1 MMPLKPLHAY
11 FVATGSWF
19 LAFGLQSV
27 LFAYLVTLVLNESA
41 ERVGFAQMAYL
52 IPGTL
57 LILLGGSVADQF
69 GGRRIA
75 IIGQLLAA
83 LMAAGL
89 ALTMWLTELTYP
101 LFILFAISMGC
112 AQAILTPARDGLLPV
127 VAGGMIQRRVMQA
140 SLIQFGMQMVGLL
153 LASLTDSIGVLYM
166 LAGQSV
172 ILLAGVMAY
181 AKLDI
186 VAPTT
191 TPQFEVSFV
200 KQLRFMVLE
209 GFISVVASRAMRM
222 VVLQNVAMGL
232 FFMGSYIV
240 TLPLLIRDIY
250 DGTAVSLSWVNAA
263 NSLGLFLAISVL
275 LKLGDV
281 QKQGRALLISQ
292 WFGSLVLVV
301 AGFEFGFEI
310 LVLNLFVWGICG
322 GVAMTMSRT
331 IMQEHAPADQ
341 RARMMAFYALSFMGA
356 GPLGAL
362 LSGYLVTWFG
372 PLIALRLS
380 AGAMLIVS
388 LIVFLEGNLWRLG
401 NVPTATKAENDQ
413 TL

>member
-1 MMPLKPLHAY
+1 
-11 FVATGSWF
+11 
-19 LAFGLQSV
+19 
-27 LFAYLVTLVLNESA
+27 
-41 ERVGFAQMAYL
+41 
-52 IPGTL
+52 
-57 LILLGGSVADQF
+57 
-69 GGRRIA
+69 
-75 IIGQLLAA
+75 
-83 LMAAGL
+83 
-89 ALTMWLTELTYP
+89 
-101 LFILFAISMGC
+101 MGC

-127 VAGGMIQRRVMQA
+127 VAGGMIQRRVMQT

-153 LASLTDSIGVLYM
+153 LASLTDSVGVLYM

-172 ILLAGVMAY
+172 ILLVGVMAY
-181 AKLDI
+181 AKLNI
-186 VAPTT
+186 VTHT
-191 TPQFEVSFV
+191 TPQFEISFV

-209 GFISVVASRAMRM
+209 GFSSVVASRPMRM

-250 DGTAVSLSWVNAA
+250 AGTAVSLSWVNAA

-281 QKQGRALLISQ
+281 QRQGQALIISQ

-301 AGFEFGFEI
+301 AGFKFSFEI
-310 LVLNLFVWGICG
+310 LVLNLFVWGMCG

-362 LSGYLVTWFG
+362 LSGYMVTWFG
-372 PLIALRLS
+372 PLVALRLS

-388 LIVFLEGNLWRLG
+388 LVVFLEGNLWRLG
-401 NVPTATKAENDQ
+401 NVKTTNSAGNDQ
-413 TL
+413 TP

>member
-1 MMPLKPLHAY
+1 MPLKPLHAY

-57 LILLGGSVADQF
+57 LILLGGSVADHF
-69 GGRRIA
+69 GGGRIA

-172 ILLAGVMAY
+172 ILLVGVMAY

-186 VAPTT
+186 VTPTT
-191 TPQFEVSFV
+191 SQFEISFV

-209 GFISVVASRAMRM
+209 GFRSVVASRPMRM

-281 QKQGRALLISQ
+281 QKQGRALIISQ
-292 WFGSLVLVV
+292 WFGSLVLVI
-301 AGFEFGFEI
+301 AGFKFGFEV
-310 LVLNLFVWGICG
+310 LVLNLFVWGMCG

-372 PLIALRLS
+372 PLVALRLS

-388 LIVFLEGNLWRLG
+388 LVVFLEGNLWRLG
-401 NVPTATKAENDQ
+401 NVTTTHSADKDRTQ
-413 TL
+413 

>member
-1 MMPLKPLHAY
+1 MPLAPLHAY

-89 ALTMWLTELTYP
+89 ALTMWLTELTYS

-166 LAGQSV
+166 LAGQSL
-172 ILLAGVMAY
+172 ILLVGVMAY
-181 AKLDI
+181 AKLD
-186 VAPTT
+186 VVTPTT
-191 TPQFEVSFV
+191 PEFEISFT
-200 KQLRFMVLE
+200 KQLQFMVLE
-209 GFISVVASRAMRM
+209 GFKSVVASRPMRM

-240 TLPLLIRDIY
+240 TLPLLIRDVY

-281 QKQGRALLISQ
+281 QKQGRALIISQ

-301 AGFEFGFEI
+301 AGFKFGFEV
-310 LVLNLFVWGICG
+310 LVLNLFVWGMCG

-372 PLIALRLS
+372 PLVALRLS

-401 NVPTATKAENDQ
+401 NVTTTHSADNDR
-413 TL
+413 TP

>member
-140 SLIQFGMQMVGLL
+140 SLIQFGMQMVGLP

-172 ILLAGVMAY
+172 ILLVGC
-181 AKLDI
+181 
-186 VAPTT
+186 
-191 TPQFEVSFV
+191 
-200 KQLRFMVLE
+200 
-209 GFISVVASRAMRM
+209 
-222 VVLQNVAMGL
+222 
-232 FFMGSYIV
+232 
-240 TLPLLIRDIY
+240 LLYTSPSPRD
-250 DGTAVSLSWVNAA
+250 S
-263 NSLGLFLAISVL
+263 
-275 LKLGDV
+275 
-281 QKQGRALLISQ
+281 
-292 WFGSLVLVV
+292 
-301 AGFEFGFEI
+301 
-310 LVLNLFVWGICG
+310 
-322 GVAMTMSRT
+322 
-331 IMQEHAPADQ
+331 
-341 RARMMAFYALSFMGA
+341 
-356 GPLGAL
+356 
-362 LSGYLVTWFG
+362 
-372 PLIALRLS
+372 
-380 AGAMLIVS
+380 
-388 LIVFLEGNLWRLG
+388 
-401 NVPTATKAENDQ
+401 
-413 TL
+413 

>member
-1 MMPLKPLHAY
+1 MPLKPLHAY

-172 ILLAGVMAY
+172 ILLVGVMAY
-181 AKLDI
+181 VKLD
-186 VAPTT
+186 VVTPTT
-191 TPQFEVSFV
+191 SQFEISFV

-209 GFISVVASRAMRM
+209 GFRSVVASRPMRM

-281 QKQGRALLISQ
+281 QKQGRALIISQ

-301 AGFEFGFEI
+301 AGFKFGFEV
-310 LVLNLFVWGICG
+310 LVLNLFVWGMCG

-362 LSGYLVTWFG
+362 LSGYMVTWFG
-372 PLIALRLS
+372 PLVALRLS

-388 LIVFLEGNLWRLG
+388 LVVFLEGNLWRLG
-401 NVPTATKAENDQ
+401 NVKTTNSAGNDQ
-413 TL
+413 TP

>member
-1 MMPLKPLHAY
+1 MPLKPLHAY

-153 LASLTDSIGVLYM
+153 LASLTDSVGVLYM

-172 ILLAGVMAY
+172 ILLVGVMAY

-186 VAPTT
+186 VTHT
-191 TPQFEVSFV
+191 TPQFEISFV

-209 GFISVVASRAMRM
+209 GFRSVVASRPMRM

-240 TLPLLIRDIY
+240 TLPLLIRDVY

-281 QKQGRALLISQ
+281 QKQGRALIISQ
-292 WFGSLVLVV
+292 WFGSVVLVV
-301 AGFEFGFEI
+301 AGFKFGFEV
-310 LVLNLFVWGICG
+310 LVLNLFVWGMCG

-372 PLIALRLS
+372 PLVALRLS

-401 NVPTATKAENDQ
+401 NVTTTHSADNDR
-413 TL
+413 TP